1 MQKYKQQFTRALDNG
16 EEKEF
21 NAIGI
26 RSYQSLWKVV
36 NSRNCNRKQY
46 TKICEEFQKEDM
58 HGKLE
63 QIRTMRMKSQ
73 ELGRQIAQ
81 LEEESR
87 ARNAIDLENEP
98 QPADS
103 SDVSL

>member
-1 MQKYKQQFTRALDNG
+1 
-16 EEKEF
+16 
-21 NAIGI
+21 
-26 RSYQSLWKVV
+26 
-36 NSRNCNRKQY
+36 
-46 TKICEEFQKEDM
+46 M